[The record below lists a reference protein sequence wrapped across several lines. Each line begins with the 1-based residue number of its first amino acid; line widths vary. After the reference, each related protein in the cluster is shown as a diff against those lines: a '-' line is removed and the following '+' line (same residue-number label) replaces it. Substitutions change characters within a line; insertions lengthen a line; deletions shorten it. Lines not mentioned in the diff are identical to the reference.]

1 MLECKVHLTSGY
13 LFVPTFLY
21 KRSIYGLCHETP
33 TNPAKLLMTS
43 EQEALQQRLFTAAYN
58 EHKKGLNRHSLFK
71 VNNVA
76 LSENLVQDTFL
87 KTWKFMVKGG
97 QVDVMKAFLYHVLNG
112 LIIDEYRKHK
122 VVSLDSLV
130 EKGFEPKEDDS
141 ERIFNILDSKR
152 AVLMIALLPK
162 KYQQLMRMKYVENL
176 TLAEMSKATGQS
188 KNTAAVQISRGL
200 VMLKKIYPIT
210 N

>member
-1 MLECKVHLTSGY
+1 
-13 LFVPTFLY
+13 
-21 KRSIYGLCHETP
+21 
-33 TNPAKLLMTS
+33 MTS
-43 EQEALQQRLFTAAYN
+43 NKKATQQQLFIAAYKDY
-58 EHKKGLNRHSLFK
+58 KKGLDRHSFFK

-87 KTWKFMVKGG
+87 KTWKYMVKGG

-122 VVSLDSLV
+122 TVSLDTLV

-141 ERIFNILDSKR
+141 DDIFNMLDSKR
-152 AVLMIALLPK
+152 ALLMIALLPK
-162 KYQQLMRMKYVENL
+162 KYQQLMHMKYVDNL
-176 TLAEMSKATGQS
+176 SLAEMSKATGQS

-200 VMLKKIYPIT
+200 VMLKKIYPATVI
-210 N
+210 

>member
-1 MLECKVHLTSGY
+1 MV
-13 LFVPTFLY
+13 
-21 KRSIYGLCHETP
+21 
-33 TNPAKLLMTS
+33 
-43 EQEALQQRLFTAAYN
+43 QQQVLSAAYT
-58 EHKKGLNRHSLFK
+58 EHRKGLNRHSLFK

-97 QVDVMKAFLYHVLNG
+97 KINLMKAFLYHVLND

-122 VVSLDSLV
+122 TLSLDSLV

-152 AVLMIALLPK
+152 AILMIALLPK
-162 KYQQLMRMKYVENL
+162 KYQQLMRMKYVENMSL
-176 TLAEMSKATGQS
+176 EEMSEATGQT

-200 VMLKKIYPIT
+200 VMLKKIYPANI
-210 N
+210 

>member
-1 MLECKVHLTSGY
+1 
-13 LFVPTFLY
+13 
-21 KRSIYGLCHETP
+21 
-33 TNPAKLLMTS
+33 MTS
-43 EQEALQQRLFTAAYN
+43 EQEIDQQRLFTIAYN
-58 EHKKGLNRHSLFK
+58 EYKKGLNKHSLFK

-87 KTWKFMVKGG
+87 KTWKYIVKGG
-97 QVDVMKAFLYHVLNG
+97 QVNTMKAFLYHVLNG
-112 LIIDEYRKHK
+112 LIIDEYRKRK
-122 VVSLDSLV
+122 TVSLDSLV
-130 EKGFEPKEDDS
+130 EKGFEPKEDDA
-141 ERIFNILDSKR
+141 ENIFNIIDSKR

-162 KYQQLMRMKYVENL
+162 KYQQLMRMKYVQN
-176 TLAEMSKATGQS
+176 MSLEEISDATHQS